1 MRAAPAAISM
11 IRLAIAFFGL
21 ATVGL
26 VLALSSEARALFQ
39 GVAPGAALMQAGKW
53 AFIAFL
59 LLAGAAL
66 LPGRRTVS

>member
-1 MRAAPAAISM
+1 M

-26 VLALSSEARALFQ
+26 VLALSGDARALLQ
-39 GVAPGAALMQAGKW
+39 GVAPGAVVAQAGKW
-53 AFIAFL
+53 AFIGFL